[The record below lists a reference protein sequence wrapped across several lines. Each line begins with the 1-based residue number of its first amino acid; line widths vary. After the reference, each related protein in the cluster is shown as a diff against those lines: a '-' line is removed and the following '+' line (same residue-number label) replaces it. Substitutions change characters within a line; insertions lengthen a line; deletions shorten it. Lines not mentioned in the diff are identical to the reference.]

1 MLHEIAGLDDF
12 TDFRRGNSGEQ
23 RQKVLERMKTL
34 MNIIY
39 PKLALFAFAC
49 FAFSPGLR
57 AAAPIDATLY
67 TRYNTDPAQ
76 TIVNW
81 NVCGS
86 LAGSSGCYASGTL
99 GPFGKIGALMEG
111 EPKTNLHANTVTRA
125 IYVLEIASGPNQTD
139 VALYVYTKV
148 DTITTDS
155 DAVTIT
161 LTQTISLPLVGG
173 ISNGPNQTSM
183 AANKQFLF
191 IGTSQSPVAV
201 EVDKRT
207 FSVTQFSAGSPP
219 INISSITAS
228 DYGYATLSFGT
239 LNSSNTAF
247 IVVGPDGTDVE
258 DGVGSQI
265 MLNTDQ
271 AIRATSAHAG
281 IQRPAHVVIPDLPRV
296 HPFRSPHDQ
305 EECVG
310 AASAAPIDATLY
322 TRYNLDPTHT
332 NVGWNVCGSLAGSS
346 GCYGSGSLGPFGR
359 VGAMMEG
366 EPKTDRRMNTVTR
379 AIYVLDANS
388 GPNQNAVVLYVYTK
402 VDTITTNSDTVTV
415 TLSQT
420 ISLPLVGD
428 PLSLGALPFMAANTQ
443 FLFIGTDQSP
453 QAVELDK
460 STFSIT
466 QLGGFSP
473 PINVFAILV
482 NQYGYATL
490 SFGNFRG
497 GGNKAFIV
505 AGPDGS
511 DEEDGNVTQFML
523 DTVMGLL
530 LRP

>member
-1 MLHEIAGLDDF
+1 
-12 TDFRRGNSGEQ
+12 
-23 RQKVLERMKTL
+23 MKTL
-34 MNIIY
+34 MNSIY
-39 PKLALFAFAC
+39 PKFALFAFAC
-49 FAFSPGLR
+49 FAFSPGLP
-57 AAAPIDATLY
+57 AATQIDATLY
-67 TRYNTDPAQ
+67 TRYHTDPAQ

-86 LAGSSGCYASGTL
+86 LPGSSGCYGSGTL
-99 GPFGKIGALMEG
+99 GPFGKVGALMEG
-111 EPKTNLHANTVTRA
+111 EPKTDRVAHTVTRA
-125 IYVLEIASGPNQTD
+125 IYVLEIASGPNQNE
-139 VALYVYTKV
+139 VVLYVYTKV

-155 DAVTIT
+155 DTVTVT
-161 LTQTISLPLVGG
+161 LSQTISLPLVGG
-173 ISNGPNQTSM
+173 LSNGPNQTSM

-191 IGTSQSPVAV
+191 VGTSQSPVAV
-201 EVDKRT
+201 EINKRT
-207 FSVTQFSAGSPP
+207 FSVTQFGAFTPP
-219 INISSITAS
+219 INISSITAN

-247 IVVGPDGTDVE
+247 IVVGPDGSDVE

-271 AIRATSAHAG
+271 AIRVTSAHAG
-281 IQRPAHVVIPDLPRV
+281 IQRPAHGGIPDLPRV
-296 HPFRSPHDQ
+296 RPFRSPHDQ
-305 EECVG
+305 QERVP
-310 AASAAPIDATLY
+310 AAAPIDATLY
-322 TRYNLDPTHT
+322 TRYNVDPAHT
-332 NVGWNVCGSLAGSS
+332 NIGWNVCGSLPGSS

-359 VGAMMEG
+359 IGAMLEG
-366 EPKTDRRMNTVTR
+366 EPKTDRHANTVTR
-379 AIYVLDANS
+379 AIYVLDSAS
-388 GPNQNAVVLYVYTK
+388 GPNQNEVVLYVYTK
-402 VDTITTNSDTVTV
+402 VDTITTDSDTVTV

-428 PLSLGALPFMAANTQ
+428 PLSSGALPFMAANQQ
-443 FLFIGTDQSP
+443 FLFLGTDQSP

-460 STFSIT
+460 RTFSIT
-466 QLGGFSP
+466 QLGGFTPS
-473 PINVFAILV
+473 INVFAILV

-511 DEEDGNVTQFML
+511 DEEEGDETQFML